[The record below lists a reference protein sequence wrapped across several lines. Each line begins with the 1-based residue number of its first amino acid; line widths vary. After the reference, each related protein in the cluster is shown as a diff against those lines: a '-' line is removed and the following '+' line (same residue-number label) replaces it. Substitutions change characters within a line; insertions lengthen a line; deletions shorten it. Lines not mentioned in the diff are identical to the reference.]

1 MISLTDK
8 IYGLSLLSWLFI
20 IIILAFLIWRF
31 FLSNNKENNIPQGIN
46 ESDAEDYE
54 SVSSDNSSV
63 EPFVDTGDKI
73 KVYNF
78 NTSWCGWSVKFQ
90 SEWDKFS
97 NSVKSDS
104 SLNNI
109 DVFDVKCDKPE
120 NEAVCKEFEVE
131 GFPTVIIE
139 AGGRRGLYKGPRT
152 SDDLVSTVKDINA
165 N

>member
-1 MISLTDK
+1 MISLSDK

-31 FLSNNKENNIPQGIN
+31 FLSDNKKSNIPEGAI
-46 ESDAEDYE
+46 EGGDEDYE
-54 SVSSDNSSV
+54 SVSSANSTA
-63 EPFVDTGDKI
+63 EPFVDTDNKI

-97 NSVKSDS
+97 DAVKSDS
-104 SLNNI
+104 NLNNV
-109 DVFDVKCDKPE
+109 DAFDVKCDKPE

-152 SDDLVSTVKDINA
+152 SMDLVSTLKDITGN
-165 N
+165 